1 MKDLALRALDTA
13 KKLGATYADVRIL
26 LTRRE
31 DILVKNER
39 VASLE
44 QTEDIGV
51 GVRVIADGAWGFAA
65 TREVTPEALDKCV
78 AQAVEIAKASATL
91 KEREVVLAPEPA
103 HVAFWETPIEV
114 DPFTIPLDKKVET
127 LRQCTQIMRKFPEV
141 KVAVGWMSFQ
151 RKHQWFASTEGAI
164 IEQILTRSGAGIQA
178 QATDG
183 SDLQVRSYPQSHG
196 GQFMSKGYELVE
208 ELRLAEHAEQIA
220 EEAKALLT
228 ADPCPEG
235 EFDLIL
241 DGSQLALQIHESVGH
256 ALELDR
262 VFGAEANYAGTSF
275 ATPEKLGNFQYGSPI
290 VNIVADATSPGGLAT
305 FGYDDEGV
313 QAQRWHLIKDG
324 ILVDYLT
331 SRETAAR
338 LGAERS
344 HGCMRADG
352 WQNLPIIRMVNIS
365 LMPREGTLDDLIAD
379 TKHGIFMAV
388 NRSWSI
394 DNQRVQFQFGCEIGW
409 EIKDGRKVR
418 MVKNP
423 CYAGITWEF
432 WRSCDFICGESE
444 FVLWGVPNC
453 GKGQPPQ
460 RAEMSHGAAPASFR
474 KVKVFPAK

>member
-1 MKDLALRALDTA
+1 MKELCLRGLDTA
-13 KKLGATYADVRIL
+13 AKLGASYADVRVL

-31 DILVKNER
+31 DIVVKNER

-44 QTEDIGV
+44 QSEDIGL
-51 GVRVIADGAWGFAA
+51 GVRVIVNGAWGFAA
-65 TREVTPEALDKCV
+65 TREVTPEAIDKCV
-78 AQAVEIAKASATL
+78 AQAVEIARASASL
-91 KEREVVLAPEPA
+91 KEREVQLAPEPP
-103 HVAFWETPIEV
+103 HVAYWETPIQV
-114 DPFTIPLDKKVET
+114 DPFGVPLDRKVET
-127 LRQCTQIMRKFPEV
+127 LRQCTQVMRRFPEI

-151 RKHQWFASTEGAI
+151 RKHQWFASSEGAF
-164 IEQILTRSGAGIQA
+164 IEQVLTRSGAGIQA
-178 QATDG
+178 QASDG
-183 SDLQVRSYPQSHG
+183 RELQVRSYPQSHG

-208 ELRLAEHAEQIA
+208 ELRLPEHAEVIA
-220 EEAKALLT
+220 DEARALLT

-256 ALELDR
+256 PLELDR
-262 VFGAEANYAGTSF
+262 VFGSEANYAGTSF
-275 ATPEKLGNFQYGSPI
+275 ATPEKLGNFRYGSPI

-313 QAQRWHLIKDG
+313 QAQRWFLVKDG

-338 LGAERS
+338 LGVGRS

-365 LMPREGTLDDLIAD
+365 LLPQQGTLDDLLAD

-394 DNQRVQFQFGCEIGW
+394 DNQRVQFQFGCEIAW
-409 EIKDGRKVR
+409 EVKDGKKVR
-418 MVKNP
+418 LLKNP

-432 WRSCDFICGESE
+432 WGSCDFICGESE

-460 RAEMSHGAAPASFR
+460 RAEMSHGAAPARFR
-474 KVKVFPAK
+474 KVKVFPAR

>member
-1 MKDLALRALDTA
+1 MKELCLRALDTA
-13 KKLGATYADVRIL
+13 DKLGVSYADVRVL

-31 DILVKNER
+31 DIVVKNER

-44 QTEDIGV
+44 QSEDIGA
-51 GVRVIADGAWGFAA
+51 GVRVIVNGAWGFAA
-65 TREVTPEALDKCV
+65 THEVSEESLDKCV
-78 AQAVEIAKASATL
+78 ELAIEVARASATL
-91 KEREVVLAPEPA
+91 KEGEVILVPEPP
-103 HVAFWETPIEV
+103 HVAYWETPIQV
-114 DPFTIPLDKKVET
+114 DPFTVPLDRKVET
-127 LRQCTQIMRKFPEV
+127 LRQCTQRMRRFPEV
-141 KVAVGWMSFQ
+141 RVAVGWMSFQ
-151 RKHQWFASTEGAI
+151 RKHQWFASSEEAL
-164 IEQILTRSGAGIQA
+164 IEQVLTRSGSGIQA

-183 SDLQVRSYPQSHG
+183 SELQVRSYPQSHG

-208 ELRLAEHAEQIA
+208 ELRLLEHAEPIA
-220 EEAKALLT
+220 EEARALLT
-228 ADPCPEG
+228 ADLCPEG

-275 ATPEKLGNFQYGSPI
+275 ATPEKLGNFQYGSPM
-290 VNIVADATSPGGLAT
+290 VNIVADATSHGGLAT

-313 QAQRWHLIKDG
+313 QAQRWYLIKEG

-365 LMPREGTLDDLIAD
+365 LMPQQGTLDDLLAD
-379 TKHGIFMAV
+379 TKHAIFMAV

-394 DNQRVQFQFGCEIGW
+394 DNRRVQFQFGCEIAW
-409 EIKDGRKVR
+409 EIKDGKKVR
-418 MVKNP
+418 LLKNP

-460 RAEMSHGAAPASFR
+460 RAEMSHGAAPARFR
-474 KVKVFPAK
+474 KVKIFPAR

>member
-1 MKDLALRALDTA
+1 MKDLALRGLDTA

-44 QTEDIGV
+44 QTEDMGV
-51 GVRVIADGAWGFAA
+51 GVRVIVNGAWGFAA
-65 TREVTPEALDKCV
+65 AREVSPEAIDKCV
-78 AQAVEIAKASATL
+78 SQAVEIARASATL
-91 KEREVVLAPEPA
+91 KEREVILAPEPP
-103 HVAFWETPIEV
+103 HVAFWETPISV
-114 DPFTIPLDKKVET
+114 DPFTVSLDRKVET
-127 LRQCTQIMRKFPEV
+127 LRQCTQKMRKFPEV

-151 RKHQWFASTEGAI
+151 RKHQWFVSTEGAV

-183 SDLQVRSYPQSHG
+183 SELQVRSYPQSHG

-208 ELRLAEHAEQIA
+208 ELRLLDHAERIA
-220 EEAKALLT
+220 DEARALLT

-235 EFDLIL
+235 ELDLIL

-256 ALELDR
+256 PLELDR
-262 VFGAEANYAGTSF
+262 VFGSEANYAGTSF

-313 QAQRWHLIKDG
+313 QAQRWYLVKDG

-338 LGAERS
+338 LGAQRS

-365 LMPREGTLDDLIAD
+365 LMPQQGTLDDLIAD
-379 TKHGIFMAV
+379 TKHGVLMAV

-409 EIKDGRKVR
+409 EIKDGKKVR

-432 WRSCDFICGESE
+432 WGSCDFICGESE

-460 RAEMSHGAAPASFR
+460 RAEMSHGAAPARFR